1 MAEARAALLIR
12 TGATDRRK
20 PKGNFM
26 SDSFLAV
33 LGTFSMHLAAGVL
46 LMIAFLILYMRAT
59 PHEEVTLIREG
70 NTAAAVGLAGAILG
84 FAIALSRSISISA
97 GIQETIVWGL
107 IALLV
112 QVGGHYLVRLMF
124 PDFQAEIEKGS
135 MPAAVILAT
144 TGVALGLLNAA
155 SMTP

>member
-1 MAEARAALLIR
+1 
-12 TGATDRRK
+12 
-20 PKGNFM
+20 M
-26 SDSFLAV
+26 SDSFLAA
-33 LGTFSMHLAAGVL
+33 LGMFSMHLFAGIL
-46 LMIAFLILYMRAT
+46 LMIGFLILYMRAT
-59 PHEEVTLIREG
+59 PHEEIGLIREG
-70 NTAAAVGLAGAILG
+70 NTAAAIGLSGAIIG
-84 FAIALSRSISISA
+84 FAIALSRSISISS
-97 GIQETIVWGL
+97 GISEIIVWGL

-135 MPAAVILAT
+135 MPAAVMLAT